1 MAINLNTLFQSSRDA
16 AAHHADSYGLPT
28 NRVLTIGD
36 RTEGFSWLTICPNP
50 AIDIVSPRL
59 VQRYEGIQG
68 VEVELDDLQVQGISK
83 AYALDQIHGR
93 GKFYVVGLTA
103 DQLSALVFERLD
115 QGLIE
120 SFGGILCDLVPGVEV
135 EEQNQLHWSMV
146 LRRRGRS

>member
-1 MAINLNTLFQSSRDA
+1 MAINLTALFQSSRDA
-16 AAHHADSYGLPT
+16 AAAHADGYGLPT
-28 NRVLTIGD
+28 NRILTIGD
-36 RTEGFSWLTICPNP
+36 RTEGYSWLTICPNP

-68 VEVELDDLQVQGISK
+68 IEVELDDLQVEGISK
-83 AYALDQIHGR
+83 AYRIDQIHGR

-103 DQLSALVFERLD
+103 DQLSTLVSERLD

-120 SFGGILCDLVPGVEV
+120 SFGGILCDLVPGVDV